1 MPDSLTLEDTALI
14 LHPIDSVAIARK
26 DIPAGT
32 TLVIN
37 EAAVQVN
44 LPIPAGHKIAI
55 IKIDPG
61 ASILRYGQP
70 IGIATRPILPGE
82 WVHTHNLDVGDM
94 QRDFSI
100 QLAQPIPQE
109 SMPVHNFLGYARPTG
124 RAGTRNLIA
133 VVSTV
138 SCSAQAASAI
148 AAHFTP
154 TILTQY
160 PNVDGVVAITH
171 PLGCSMPQGGLAHTY
186 LHRTLLNLSRHPNVA
201 GILYI
206 SLGCEVNQMAEA
218 VASQAGAQFFSIQD
232 LGGIRKTVA
241 AGIAAVEGML
251 PLANNC
257 QREPLPLSQL
267 CLALQCGGSDGWSGI
282 TANPL
287 LGLVSD
293 QIVGQGG
300 TVVLAET
307 PEIYGAEHLLTGRTA
322 SLSAGEKLIA
332 RLQWWV
338 DQANLLGFSLDN
350 NPTPGNKAGGL
361 TTIYE
366 KSLGA
371 VAKGGSTPLQAV
383 YEYAEW
389 IDAKGLVFMDSPGN
403 DPVSITGQ
411 LAGGCN
417 MIAFTTGRGSVF
429 GSSLA
434 PCVKIATNSDLFEH
448 MIDDMDFNAGWS
460 WMACPPPVQP
470 KGCLTWSS
478 PAPQVSGPKASGAVF
493 VKVNSFP
500 GSRAQSSS
508 LPAGLISSLP
518 GASEERGK
526 EVIHDPSFQH
536 GSNPGSFER
545 QPGSAQ
551 RSFQAH
557 HRDGFPAPPQQTA
570 D

>member
-1 MPDSLTLEDTALI
+1 MNDERRAVMDNFLTLEDTAFI
-14 LHPIDSVAIARK
+14 LNPIDSVAIARK
-26 DIPAGT
+26 DISAGT
-32 TLVIN
+32 TLVIKG
-37 EAAVQVN
+37 APALVT

-55 IKIDPG
+55 IQIDAG
-61 ASILRYGQP
+61 APILRYGQP
-70 IGIATRPILPGE
+70 IGIAIQAIQPGE
-82 WVHTHNLDVGDM
+82 WVHSHNLDVGDM

-100 QLAQPIPQE
+100 QLAQQSAQLE
-109 SMPVHNFLGYARPTG
+109 SKTMRSFSGYARSTG
-124 RAGTRNLIA
+124 RVGTRNFIA

-186 LHRTLLNLSRHPNVA
+186 LHRALLNLSRHPNVA

-218 VASQAGAQFFSIQD
+218 VASQAGAPFFSIQD
-232 LGGIRKTVA
+232 LGGIRKTVS

-251 PLANNC
+251 PFANSC
-257 QREPLPLSQL
+257 QRESLPLSQL

-293 QIVGQGG
+293 QIVRNGG

-307 PEIYGAEHLLTGRTA
+307 PEIYGAEHLLTGRAA

-332 RLQWWV
+332 RLKWWV
-338 DQANLLGFSLDN
+338 DQANLLSFSLDN

-371 VAKGGSTPLQAV
+371 VSKGGSTPLQAV

-389 IDAKGLVFMDSPGN
+389 IDAKGLVFMDTPGN

-417 MIAFTTGRGSVF
+417 MIAFTTGRGSVY

-434 PCVKIATNSDLFEH
+434 PCLKIATNSRLFEH
-448 MIDDMDFNAGWS
+448 MMDDMDFNAG
-460 WMACPPPVQP
+460 MMLD
-470 KGCLTWSS
+470 GM
-478 PAPQVSGPKASGAVF
+478 PAADAAQQLFDLIVASASGQHTKSEWSGFREGEF
-493 VKVNSFP
+493 VP
-500 GSRAQSSS
+500 WQ
-508 LPAGLISSLP
+508 P
-518 GASEERGK
+518 GA
-526 EVIHDPSFQH
+526 VL
-536 GSNPGSFER
+536 
-545 QPGSAQ
+545 
-551 RSFQAH
+551 
-557 HRDGFPAPPQQTA
+557 
-570 D
+570 

>member
-1 MPDSLTLEDTALI
+1 
-14 LHPIDSVAIARK
+14 
-26 DIPAGT
+26 
-32 TLVIN
+32 VIN
-37 EAAVQVN
+37 RAPLQVRQT
-44 LPIPAGHKIAI
+44 IPAGHKIAI

-61 ASILRYGQP
+61 APILRYGQP
-70 IGIATRPILPGE
+70 IGIATQSILPGD
-82 WVHTHNLDVGDM
+82 WVHSHNLDVGDM
-94 QRDFSI
+94 QREFTI
-100 QLAQPIPQE
+100 QLSQHSTSPE
-109 SMPVHNFLGYARPTG
+109 STPMRSFLGYARSTG
-124 RAGTRNLIA
+124 RAGTRNFIA

-138 SCSAQAASAI
+138 SCSAQVASAI

-154 TILTQY
+154 AILAQY

-171 PLGCSMPQGGLAHTY
+171 PLGCSMPEGGLAHTY
-186 LHRTLLNLSRHPNVA
+186 LHRALLNLSRHPNVA

-218 VASQAGAQFFSIQD
+218 VASQAGAPFFSIQD

-251 PLANNC
+251 PFANSC
-257 QREPLPLSQL
+257 QRVPLPLSEL
-267 CLALQCGGSDGWSGI
+267 CLALQCGGSDGWSGV

-293 QIVGQGG
+293 QIVWQGG

-307 PEIYGAEHLLTGRTA
+307 PEIYGAEHLLTGRAA
-322 SLSAGEKLIA
+322 SISAGEKLIA
-332 RLQWWV
+332 RIRWWV

-389 IDAKGLVFMDSPGN
+389 IDAKGLVFMDTPGN

-417 MIAFTTGRGSVF
+417 MIAFTTGRGSVY

-434 PCVKIATNSDLFEH
+434 PCIKIATNSRLFEH
-448 MIDDMDFNAGWS
+448 MMDDMDFNAG
-460 WMACPPPVQP
+460 MILDGV
-470 KGCLTWSS
+470 
-478 PAPQVSGPKASGAVF
+478 PAADAAHQLLDLVVASASGQRTQSEWSGFREGEF
-493 VKVNSFP
+493 VP
-500 GSRAQSSS
+500 WQ
-508 LPAGLISSLP
+508 P
-518 GASEERGK
+518 GA
-526 EVIHDPSFQH
+526 VL
-536 GSNPGSFER
+536 
-545 QPGSAQ
+545 
-551 RSFQAH
+551 
-557 HRDGFPAPPQQTA
+557 
-570 D
+570 